1 MKYLIITLSVIILAL
16 GLYCKS
22 LKADLEISEQN
33 NKILENSIKVQ
44 DETISKL
51 KDDYSKI
58 QSANSE
64 LNELYQNQMKRVQ
77 IQNAIN
83 SFENNLKSKT
93 AELTKSKTAELTKSE
108 TVSAVSNAVSKSS
121 KECLVSDHKT
131 KVQYSIYKCYKDPKC
146 DILQ

>member
-1 MKYLIITLSVIILAL
+1 MKYLIIAFSVVILAL

-22 LKADLEISEQN
+22 LKSDLEISEQN

-64 LNELYQNQMKRVQ
+64 LNELYNNQMKRFQ
-77 IQNAIN
+77 IHDAIN
-83 SFENNLKSKT
+83 SFENTLKTDSVNSK
-93 AELTKSKTAELTKSE
+93 ES
-108 TVSAVSNAVSKSS
+108 SKSS
-121 KECLVSDHKT
+121 KECLVSEHKT
-131 KVQYSIYKCYKDPKC
+131 NVQYSIYKCYKDPKC

>member
-1 MKYLIITLSVIILAL
+1 MKYLIITFSVLILIL

-22 LKADLEISEQN
+22 LKSDLEISEQN

-83 SFENNLKSKT
+83 SFENNLKS
-93 AELTKSKTAELTKSE
+93 E
-108 TVSAVSNAVSKSS
+108 TVSTVSKSS
-121 KECLVSDHKT
+121 KECLVPEHKT
-131 KVQYSIYKCYKDPKC
+131 KVQYSIYECYKNPKC
-146 DILQ
+146 DILR

>member
-1 MKYLIITLSVIILAL
+1 MKYLIIAFSVVILAL

-22 LKADLEISEQN
+22 LKADLEVSEQN

-64 LNELYQNQMKRVQ
+64 LNELYNSQMKRFQ
-77 IQNAIN
+77 IKDAIN

-93 AELTKSKTAELTKSE
+93 SELVESKEST
-108 TVSAVSNAVSKSS
+108 KSS
-121 KECLVSDHKT
+121 KECLVSEHKT
-131 KVQYSIYKCYKDPKC
+131 KVQYSIYKCYKDSKC

>member
-1 MKYLIITLSVIILAL
+1 MKYLIIAFSVVILAL

-22 LKADLEISEQN
+22 LKADLEVSEQN

-64 LNELYQNQMKRVQ
+64 LNELYNSQMKRFQ
-77 IQNAIN
+77 IHEAIN
-83 SFENNLKSKT
+83 SFENNLKSKS
-93 AELTKSKTAELTKSE
+93 AELVESKEST
-108 TVSAVSNAVSKSS
+108 KSS
-121 KECLVSDHKT
+121 KECLVTEHKT
-131 KVQYSIYKCYKDPKC
+131 KVQYSIYKCYKDSKC

>member
-1 MKYLIITLSVIILAL
+1 MKYLIITFSVVILAL

-64 LNELYQNQMKRVQ
+64 LNELYNSQMKRFQ
-77 IQNAIN
+77 IKDAIN
-83 SFENNLKSKT
+83 SFENNLKSKSVDSV
-93 AELTKSKTAELTKSE
+93 ESKEST
-108 TVSAVSNAVSKSS
+108 KSS
-121 KECLVSDHKT
+121 KECLVPEHKT

>member
-1 MKYLIITLSVIILAL
+1 MKYLIITFSVIILAL

-64 LNELYQNQMKRVQ
+64 LNELYNSQMKRFQ
-77 IQNAIN
+77 IKDAIN

-93 AELTKSKTAELTKSE
+93 SELVESKEST
-108 TVSAVSNAVSKSS
+108 KSS
-121 KECLVSDHKT
+121 KECLVSEHKT
-131 KVQYSIYKCYKDPKC
+131 KVQYSIYTCYKDSKC

>member
-1 MKYLIITLSVIILAL
+1 MKYLIITFSVVILAL

-33 NKILENSIKVQ
+33 NKILENSLKVQ

-64 LNELYQNQMKRVQ
+64 LNELYKNQMKRFQ
-77 IQNAIN
+77 IHDAIN

-93 AELTKSKTAELTKSE
+93 AELMKS
-108 TVSAVSNAVSKSS
+108 SKSS
-121 KECLVSDHKT
+121 KECLVPEHKT

>member
-1 MKYLIITLSVIILAL
+1 MKYLIIAFSVVILIL

-64 LNELYQNQMKRVQ
+64 LNELYNSQMKRVQ

-83 SFENNLKSKT
+83 SFENNLKS
-93 AELTKSKTAELTKSE
+93 E
-108 TVSAVSNAVSKSS
+108 TVSTVSNTVSKSS
-121 KECLVSDHKT
+121 KECLVSEHKT
-131 KVQYSIYKCYKDPKC
+131 KVQYSIYECYKDPKC
-146 DILQ
+146 DILR

>member
-1 MKYLIITLSVIILAL
+1 MKYLIVTFSVVILAL

-64 LNELYQNQMKRVQ
+64 LNELYNSQMKRFQ
-77 IQNAIN
+77 IKDAIN
-83 SFENNLKSKT
+83 SFENNLKSKS
-93 AELTKSKTAELTKSE
+93 AEFVKSKEST
-108 TVSAVSNAVSKSS
+108 KSS
-121 KECLVSDHKT
+121 KECLVSEHKT

-146 DILQ
+146 DILR

>member
-1 MKYLIITLSVIILAL
+1 MKYLIVTFSVVILAL

-33 NKILENSIKVQ
+33 NKILENSLKVQ

-51 KDDYSKI
+51 KDDNSKI

-64 LNELYQNQMKRVQ
+64 LNELYNSQMKRVQ

-83 SFENNLKSKT
+83 SFENNFKSKT
-93 AELTKSKTAELTKSE
+93 AELTKSKT
-108 TVSAVSNAVSKSS
+108 VSAVSKSVSKSS
-121 KECLVSDHKT
+121 KECLVSEHKT

>member
-1 MKYLIITLSVIILAL
+1 MKYLIIAFSVVILAL

-22 LKADLEISEQN
+22 LKADLEVSEQN

-64 LNELYQNQMKRVQ
+64 LNELYNSQMKRFQ
-77 IQNAIN
+77 IHDAIN
-83 SFENNLKSKT
+83 SFENNLKSKSV
-93 AELTKSKTAELTKSE
+93 ELVESKES
-108 TVSAVSNAVSKSS
+108 SKSS
-121 KECLVSDHKT
+121 KECLVPEHKT

>member
-1 MKYLIITLSVIILAL
+1 MKYLIITFSVIILAL

-22 LKADLEISEQN
+22 LKADLEVSEQN

-64 LNELYQNQMKRVQ
+64 LNELYNSQMKRFQ
-77 IQNAIN
+77 IKDAIN

-93 AELTKSKTAELTKSE
+93 SELVESKEST
-108 TVSAVSNAVSKSS
+108 KSS
-121 KECLVSDHKT
+121 KECLVPEHKT

>member
-1 MKYLIITLSVIILAL
+1 MKYLIIAFSVVILAL

-22 LKADLEISEQN
+22 LKADLEVSEQN

-64 LNELYQNQMKRVQ
+64 LNELYNSQMKRFQ
-77 IQNAIN
+77 IHDAIN
-83 SFENNLKSKT
+83 SFENNLKSKS
-93 AELTKSKTAELTKSE
+93 AELVESKEST
-108 TVSAVSNAVSKSS
+108 KSS
-121 KECLVSDHKT
+121 KECLVSEHKT
-131 KVQYSIYKCYKDPKC
+131 KVQYSIYKCDNEPKC

>member
-1 MKYLIITLSVIILAL
+1 MKYLIIVFSVVILAL

-22 LKADLEISEQN
+22 LKTDLEVSEQN

-64 LNELYQNQMKRVQ
+64 LNELYNSQMKRFQ
-77 IQNAIN
+77 IKDAIN
-83 SFENNLKSKT
+83 SFENNLKSKS
-93 AELTKSKTAELTKSE
+93 AELVESKEST
-108 TVSAVSNAVSKSS
+108 NSS
-121 KECLVSDHKT
+121 KECLVTEHKT

>member
-1 MKYLIITLSVIILAL
+1 MKYLIITFSVVILAL

-22 LKADLEISEQN
+22 LKADLEVSEQN

-64 LNELYQNQMKRVQ
+64 LNELYNSQMKRFQ
-77 IQNAIN
+77 IHDAIN

-93 AELTKSKTAELTKSE
+93 AELVESKES
-108 TVSAVSNAVSKSS
+108 SKSS
-121 KECLVSDHKT
+121 KECLVSEHKT
-131 KVQYSIYKCYKDPKC
+131 KVQYSIYKCYKDTKC

>member
-1 MKYLIITLSVIILAL
+1 MKYLIVTFSVVILAL

-22 LKADLEISEQN
+22 LKADLEVSEQN
-33 NKILENSIKVQ
+33 NEILKNSLKVQ

-64 LNELYQNQMKRVQ
+64 LNELYKNQMKRFQ
-77 IQNAIN
+77 IHDAIN
-83 SFENNLKSKT
+83 SFENNLKS
-93 AELTKSKTAELTKSE
+93 E
-108 TVSAVSNAVSKSS
+108 TVSTVSKSS
-121 KECLVSDHKT
+121 KECLVSEHKT
-131 KVQYSIYKCYKDPKC
+131 KVQYSIYKCYKDSKC

>member
-1 MKYLIITLSVIILAL
+1 MKYLIIAFSVVILAL

-22 LKADLEISEQN
+22 LKADLEVSEQN
-33 NKILENSIKVQ
+33 NKILENSLKVQ

-64 LNELYQNQMKRVQ
+64 LNELYKNQMKRFQ
-77 IQNAIN
+77 IHDAIN

-93 AELTKSKTAELTKSE
+93 
-108 TVSAVSNAVSKSS
+108 VSVDSNEVSKSS
-121 KECLVSDHKT
+121 KECLVPEHKT
-131 KVQYSIYKCYKDPKC
+131 KVQYSIYKCYKDSKC

>member
-1 MKYLIITLSVIILAL
+1 MKYLIIAFSVVILAL

-22 LKADLEISEQN
+22 LKTALEISEQN

-64 LNELYQNQMKRVQ
+64 LNELYNSQMKRFQ
-77 IQNAIN
+77 IHDAIN

-93 AELTKSKTAELTKSE
+93 SELVESKEST
-108 TVSAVSNAVSKSS
+108 KSS
-121 KECLVSDHKT
+121 KECLVTEHKT
-131 KVQYSIYKCYKDPKC
+131 KVQYSIYKCYKDSKC

>member
-1 MKYLIITLSVIILAL
+1 MKYLIIVFSVLILAL

-22 LKADLEISEQN
+22 LKSDLEISEQN

-83 SFENNLKSKT
+83 SFENNLKSET
-93 AELTKSKTAELTKSE
+93 AELTKS
-108 TVSAVSNAVSKSS
+108 SKSS
-121 KECLVSDHKT
+121 KECLVSEHKT

>member
-1 MKYLIITLSVIILAL
+1 MKYLIIAFSVVILAL

-22 LKADLEISEQN
+22 LKADLEVSEQN

-64 LNELYQNQMKRVQ
+64 LNELYNSQMKRFQ
-77 IQNAIN
+77 IHDAIN

-93 AELTKSKTAELTKSE
+93 AELVESKEST
-108 TVSAVSNAVSKSS
+108 KSS
-121 KECLVSDHKT
+121 KECLVTEHRT
-131 KVQYSIYKCYKDPKC
+131 KVQYSIYKCYKDSKC

>member
-1 MKYLIITLSVIILAL
+1 MKYLIIALSVVVFAL

-22 LKADLEISEQN
+22 LKSDLEISEQN

-64 LNELYQNQMKRVQ
+64 LNELYNSQMKRFQ

-83 SFENNLKSKT
+83 SFENNL
-93 AELTKSKTAELTKSE
+93 KSE

-121 KECLVSDHKT
+121 KECLVTKPKKV

>member
-1 MKYLIITLSVIILAL
+1 MKYLIITFSVVILAL

-33 NKILENSIKVQ
+33 NEILKNSLKVQ

-83 SFENNLKSKT
+83 SFENNLKS
-93 AELTKSKTAELTKSE
+93 ELTKSKT
-108 TVSAVSNAVSKSS
+108 VSAVSSTVSKSS
-121 KECLVSDHKT
+121 KECLVSEHKT
-131 KVQYSIYKCYKDPKC
+131 KVQYSIYECYKDPKC
-146 DILQ
+146 DILR

>member
-1 MKYLIITLSVIILAL
+1 
-16 GLYCKS
+16 
-22 LKADLEISEQN
+22 
-33 NKILENSIKVQ
+33 
-44 DETISKL
+44 
-51 KDDYSKI
+51 
-58 QSANSE
+58 
-64 LNELYQNQMKRVQ
+64 MKRVQ

-93 AELTKSKTAELTKSE
+93 AELTKSK

>member
-1 MKYLIITLSVIILAL
+1 MKYLIIAFSVVILAL

-22 LKADLEISEQN
+22 LKSDLEISEQN

-64 LNELYQNQMKRVQ
+64 LNELYNSQMKRFQ
-77 IQNAIN
+77 IHDAIN
-83 SFENNLKSKT
+83 SFENNLKSKS
-93 AELTKSKTAELTKSE
+93 AELVESKEST
-108 TVSAVSNAVSKSS
+108 KSS
-121 KECLVSDHKT
+121 KECLVTEHKT
-131 KVQYSIYKCYKDPKC
+131 KVQYSIYKCYKDSKC

>member
-1 MKYLIITLSVIILAL
+1 MKYLIITFSVIILAL

-22 LKADLEISEQN
+22 LKADLEVSEQN

-64 LNELYQNQMKRVQ
+64 LNELYNSQMKRFQ
-77 IQNAIN
+77 IHDAIN
-83 SFENNLKSKT
+83 SFENNLKSK
-93 AELTKSKTAELTKSE
+93 S
-108 TVSAVSNAVSKSS
+108 VSAVSNEVSSTVSKSS
-121 KECLVSDHKT
+121 KECLVTEHKT
-131 KVQYSIYKCYKDPKC
+131 KVQYSIYKCYKDSKC

>member
-1 MKYLIITLSVIILAL
+1 MKYLIIAFSVLILIL

-64 LNELYQNQMKRVQ
+64 LNELYKNQMKRFQ
-77 IQNAIN
+77 IHDAIN

-93 AELTKSKTAELTKSE
+93 VS
-108 TVSAVSNAVSKSS
+108 TVSNEVSKSS
-121 KECLVSDHKT
+121 KECLVSEHKT

>member
-1 MKYLIITLSVIILAL
+1 MKYLVIAFSVVILAL

-22 LKADLEISEQN
+22 LKSDLEVSEQN
-33 NKILENSIKVQ
+33 NKILENSLKVQ

-64 LNELYQNQMKRVQ
+64 LNELYNNQMKRFQ
-77 IQNAIN
+77 IHDAIN
-83 SFENNLKSKT
+83 SFENNLKSKS
-93 AELTKSKTAELTKSE
+93 AELVESKES
-108 TVSAVSNAVSKSS
+108 SKSS
-121 KECLVSDHKT
+121 KECLVSEHKT

>member
-1 MKYLIITLSVIILAL
+1 MKYLIIAFSVVILAL

-22 LKADLEISEQN
+22 LKADLEVSEQN

-64 LNELYQNQMKRVQ
+64 LNELYNSQMKRFQ
-77 IQNAIN
+77 IKDAIN

-93 AELTKSKTAELTKSE
+93 SELVESKES
-108 TVSAVSNAVSKSS
+108 SKSS
-121 KECLVSDHKT
+121 KECLVTEHKT

>member
-1 MKYLIITLSVIILAL
+1 MKYLIITFSLIILAL

-22 LKADLEISEQN
+22 LKADLEVSEQN

-64 LNELYQNQMKRVQ
+64 LNELYNSQMKRFQ
-77 IQNAIN
+77 IKDAIN

-93 AELTKSKTAELTKSE
+93 AELVESKEST
-108 TVSAVSNAVSKSS
+108 KSS
-121 KECLVSDHKT
+121 KECLVSEHKT

>member
-1 MKYLIITLSVIILAL
+1 MKYLIIAFSVVILAL

-64 LNELYQNQMKRVQ
+64 LNELYNSQMKRFQ

-83 SFENNLKSKT
+83 SFENNLKSK
-93 AELTKSKTAELTKSE
+93 S
-108 TVSAVSNAVSKSS
+108 VSAVSNTVSKSS
-121 KECLVSDHKT
+121 KECLVPEHKT

>member
-1 MKYLIITLSVIILAL
+1 MKYITIVLSAIILAL

-22 LKADLEISEQN
+22 LKSDLEVSEQN

-64 LNELYQNQMKRVQ
+64 LNELYNSQMKRVQ
-77 IQNAIN
+77 IQNTIN

-93 AELTKSKTAELTKSE
+93 
-108 TVSAVSNAVSKSS
+108 VSVVSNEVSKSS
-121 KECLVSDHKT
+121 KECLVSEHKT

-146 DILQ
+146 EILR

>member
-1 MKYLIITLSVIILAL
+1 MKYLIITFSVIILAL

-22 LKADLEISEQN
+22 LKADLEVSEQN

-64 LNELYQNQMKRVQ
+64 LNELYNSQMKRFQ
-77 IQNAIN
+77 IHDAIN
-83 SFENNLKSKT
+83 SFENNLKSKS
-93 AELTKSKTAELTKSE
+93 AELVESKEST
-108 TVSAVSNAVSKSS
+108 KSS
-121 KECLVSDHKT
+121 KECLVTEHKT
-131 KVQYSIYKCYKDPKC
+131 KVQYSIYKCYKDSKC

>member
-1 MKYLIITLSVIILAL
+1 MKYLIVTFSVVILAL

-22 LKADLEISEQN
+22 LKSDLEISEQN
-33 NKILENSIKVQ
+33 NKILENSLKVQ

-64 LNELYQNQMKRVQ
+64 LNELYKNQMKRFQ
-77 IQNAIN
+77 IHDAIN

-93 AELTKSKTAELTKSE
+93 
-108 TVSAVSNAVSKSS
+108 VSAVSNEVSKSS
-121 KECLVSDHKT
+121 KECLVPEHKT

>member
-1 MKYLIITLSVIILAL
+1 MKYLIIAFSVVILAL

-64 LNELYQNQMKRVQ
+64 LNELYNSQMKRFQ
-77 IQNAIN
+77 IQDAIN
-83 SFENNLKSKT
+83 SFENNLKSDSVKS
-93 AELTKSKTAELTKSE
+93 AELVESKES
-108 TVSAVSNAVSKSS
+108 SKSS
-121 KECLVSDHKT
+121 KECLVTKPKKV

>member
-1 MKYLIITLSVIILAL
+1 MKYLIVTFSVVILIL

-22 LKADLEISEQN
+22 LKSDLEISEQN

-58 QSANSE
+58 QNANSE

-93 AELTKSKTAELTKSE
+93 VS
-108 TVSAVSNAVSKSS
+108 TVSNEVSKSS
-121 KECLVSDHKT
+121 KECLVSEHKT

>member
-1 MKYLIITLSVIILAL
+1 MKYLIIAFSVVILAL

-22 LKADLEISEQN
+22 LKADLEVSEQN
-33 NKILENSIKVQ
+33 NKILENSLKVQ

-64 LNELYQNQMKRVQ
+64 LNELYKNQMKRFQ
-77 IQNAIN
+77 IHDAIN
-83 SFENNLKSKT
+83 SFENNLKSKS
-93 AELTKSKTAELTKSE
+93 AELVESK
-108 TVSAVSNAVSKSS
+108 VSTKSS
-121 KECLVSDHKT
+121 KECLVSEHKT
-131 KVQYSIYKCYKDPKC
+131 KVQYSIYKCYKDSKC

>member
-1 MKYLIITLSVIILAL
+1 MKYLIIAFSVVILAL

-22 LKADLEISEQN
+22 LKADLEVSEQN

-64 LNELYQNQMKRVQ
+64 LNELYNSQMKRFQ
-77 IQNAIN
+77 IKDAIN

-93 AELTKSKTAELTKSE
+93 SELVESKEST
-108 TVSAVSNAVSKSS
+108 KSS
-121 KECLVSDHKT
+121 KECLVTEHKT
-131 KVQYSIYKCYKDPKC
+131 KVQYSIYKCYKDSKC

>member
-1 MKYLIITLSVIILAL
+1 MKYLIITFSVLILAL

-22 LKADLEISEQN
+22 LKSDLEISEQN

-64 LNELYQNQMKRVQ
+64 LNELYKNQMKRFQ
-77 IQNAIN
+77 IHDAIN
-83 SFENNLKSKT
+83 SFENNLKSKS
-93 AELTKSKTAELTKSE
+93 AELVETKES
-108 TVSAVSNAVSKSS
+108 SKSS
-121 KECLVSDHKT
+121 KECLVSEHKT